1 MTLSGTGITPTTLS
15 ATAVSFGYV
24 VINESSAIK
33 TVTLKNNQ
41 AVALAIASLA
51 VSGSGFALDPST
63 TCASTLAAGA
73 SCNLAL
79 TLTPPSTGA
88 LTGALTITT
97 DAGNS
102 PQTVT
107 LSGTGITPTTATPV
121 FSPAAGIYS
130 SSQAVTITDVTSGS
144 TIYYT
149 INGTT
154 PTKSSSVYSE
164 PITVSATETIK
175 AIAVATGYTNSAVAS
190 AVYTIN

>member
-1 MTLSGTGITPTTLS
+1 
-15 ATAVSFGYV
+15 
-24 VINESSAIK
+24 
-33 TVTLKNNQ
+33 
-41 AVALAIASLA
+41 
-51 VSGSGFALDPST
+51 
-63 TCASTLAAGA
+63 
-73 SCNLAL
+73 
-79 TLTPPSTGA
+79 
-88 LTGALTITT
+88 
-97 DAGNS
+97 
-102 PQTVT
+102 
-107 LSGTGITPTTATPV
+107 V